1 MVSIPKIVGM
11 GMMACGVLCLSL
23 ANATHAGDTANIP
36 SANMKSDP
44 CSEKPTGQDNQEN
57 KIGQPQGSTMNC
69 NRSTEGGETVKGEL
83 LRISGDNYVVQ
94 RFDGRE
100 VRLHTDANT
109 EMTKGLHQGDRIEA
123 QVDDVRDRDDHKR
136 VLSIHQVE

>member
-1 MVSIPKIVGM
+1 MVSIPKIL
-11 GMMACGVLCLSL
+11 GMMACAVMSLSL
-23 ANATHAGDTANIP
+23 ANAVHAGDNANIP

-44 CSEKPTGQDNQEN
+44 CSEKPTGQPNQEN
-57 KIGQPQGSTMNC
+57 KIGQPQGTTMNC
-69 NRSTEGGETVKGEL
+69 NRSVEGGETIKGEL

-109 EMTKGLHQGDRIEA
+109 QMARGLRQGDHIEA
-123 QVDDVRDRDDHKR
+123 QVDDVRDGDDQKR
-136 VLSIHQVE
+136 VRSILQLK